1 MKKSIILRTLF
12 SVVLLMTS
20 VDLFATG
27 YGNAYDFEED
37 GIYFRVSG
45 SKKVCVSAYNVY
57 YRTEHLYKGDVV
69 IPSTIQ
75 HKNKTYS
82 VVGIDDNAFRDCE
95 ELTSV
100 TIPDG
105 VERIGNR
112 AFDGCR
118 SLTAIVLP
126 NTVKTISK
134 RALANCPLLATVS
147 IGAGI
152 EEIGEEAFY
161 KSYCLET
168 LYVRASQMPK
178 IDEDAFEALDLKSA
192 TLYVPNGTEKSY
204 RRIEPWCKFGNVLPQ
219 E

>member
-12 SVVLLMTS
+12 CVVLLMTS
-20 VDLFATG
+20 AMMTADEYYLPVT
-27 YGNAYDFEED
+27 FEAD
-37 GIYFRVSG
+37 GITFQIAGKDIVYVRRSN
-45 SKKVCVSAYNVY
+45 SSRKAYQ
-57 YRTEHLYKGDVV
+57 GDMV
-69 IPSTIQ
+69 IPASCT
-75 HKNKTYS
+75 HKNKRYN
-82 VVGIDDNAFRDCE
+82 VAGIDDYAFANCE

-105 VERIGNR
+105 VEHIGNR

-147 IGAGI
+147 IGTGI
-152 EEIGEEAFY
+152 EVIGEEAFY

-192 TLYVPNGTEKSY
+192 TLYVSNGTEKGY
-204 RRIEPWCKFGNVLPQ
+204 RRIEPWCKFGNVLPL